1 MGRVSQKPL
10 GWKCVESY
18 MGQYAAY
25 VGHGHKI
32 GLMFIAYET
41 SSCGCDCKVGAYPL
55 DTSAGLLVENW
66 NILSSCY
73 RLDPFHVVVGI
84 RGTQKGNL

>member
-32 GLMFIAYET
+32 GLI
-41 SSCGCDCKVGAYPL
+41 
-55 DTSAGLLVENW
+55 LVIHCIISLNVRFAHFGKTHVH
-66 NILSSCY
+66 
-73 RLDPFHVVVGI
+73 RL
-84 RGTQKGNL
+84 